1 MSPFLENR
9 TVPVAASMSTAPS
22 EAISGFCTEAA
33 AVWSKVP
40 AAWPADG
47 FCDGLPDKEGLS
59 DGEGVPDVEGL
70 PEVDGLP
77 DGDGL
82 PEVDGLPD
90 EDGLP
95 DGDGLP
101 DEDGPSDEMTAP
113 SLPDSE
119 PGPCDDTIPW
129 SEVWF
134 PDWKEDTWLSSKG
147 VMAAGLAEAAVL
159 INRVQ
164 LVHIHKNDFHFLSL
178 IISLPYS
185 RSF

>member
-9 TVPVAASMSTAPS
+9 TVPAAASISTAPS

-40 AAWPADG
+40 DAVPAVSPGDTAPPLFPPAAWPAVG
-47 FCDGLPDKEGLS
+47 FRDGLPDK
-59 DGEGVPDVEGL
+59 
-70 PEVDGLP
+70 DGLP

-82 PEVDGLPD
+82 PVG
-90 EDGLP
+90 DGLP

-101 DEDGPSDEMTAP
+101 AEDGPSDEMTPP

-119 PGPCDDTIPW
+119 PGPWDETAAW

-134 PDWKEDTWLSSKG
+134 PD
-147 VMAAGLAEAAVL
+147 
-159 INRVQ
+159 
-164 LVHIHKNDFHFLSL
+164 
-178 IISLPYS
+178 
-185 RSF
+185 

>member
-1 MSPFLENR
+1 
-9 TVPVAASMSTAPS
+9 MSTAPS

-40 AAWPADG
+40 AAWPAGG
-47 FCDGLPDKEGLS
+47 FCDGLPDREGLS
-59 DGEGVPDVEGL
+59 DGEGIPDEDGLPDEEGL
-70 PEVDGLP
+70 PEV
-77 DGDGL
+77 
-82 PEVDGLPD
+82 EGLPD

-95 DGDGLP
+95 DGEGLP

-119 PGPCDDTIPW
+119 PGPWDDTIPW
-129 SEVWF
+129 SEV
-134 PDWKEDTWLSSKG
+134 WKEDTWLSSKG

-164 LVHIHKNDFHFLSL
+164 LVHIHKNDFHLLSL

>member
-1 MSPFLENR
+1 
-9 TVPVAASMSTAPS
+9 MSTAPS

-47 FCDGLPDKEGLS
+47 FCDGLPNKEGLS

-119 PGPCDDTIPW
+119 PGPWDDTIPW

-147 VMAAGLAEAAVL
+147 VMAAGLAEAAIL

-164 LVHIHKNDFHFLSL
+164 LVHIHKNDFHLLSL

>member
-1 MSPFLENR
+1 MRTGFREEEGSLKWRSFLTR
-9 TVPVAASMSTAPS
+9 T
-22 EAISGFCTEAA
+22 
-33 AVWSKVP
+33 
-40 AAWPADG
+40 
-47 FCDGLPDKEGLS
+47 GLPDG
-59 DGEGVPDVEGL
+59 EGL
-70 PEVDGLP
+70 PEVEGLSLMRT
-77 DGDGL
+77 GFLTGKGFRMRMARQMK
-82 PEVDGLPD
+82 V
-90 EDGLP
+90 
-95 DGDGLP
+95 
-101 DEDGPSDEMTAP
+101 TAP

-119 PGPCDDTIPW
+119 PGPWDDTIPW

-164 LVHIHKNDFHFLSL
+164 LVHIHKNDFHLLSL

>member
-1 MSPFLENR
+1 
-9 TVPVAASMSTAPS
+9 MSTAPS

-70 PEVDGLP
+70 PEV
-77 DGDGL
+77 
-82 PEVDGLPD
+82 
-90 EDGLP
+90 DGLP

>member
-1 MSPFLENR
+1 M
-9 TVPVAASMSTAPS
+9 AASMSTAPS

-40 AAWPADG
+40 AAWLADG
-47 FCDGLPDKEGLS
+47 FCDGLPNKEGLS
-59 DGEGVPDVEGL
+59 DGEGVPDVE
-70 PEVDGLP
+70 
-77 DGDGL
+77 GL

-119 PGPCDDTIPW
+119 PGPWDDTIPW

-147 VMAAGLAEAAVL
+147 VMAAGLAEAAIL

>member
-1 MSPFLENR
+1 M
-9 TVPVAASMSTAPS
+9 
-22 EAISGFCTEAA
+22 
-33 AVWSKVP
+33 
-40 AAWPADG
+40 
-47 FCDGLPDKEGLS
+47 
-59 DGEGVPDVEGL
+59 EGL

-119 PGPCDDTIPW
+119 PGPWAVSYTHLVLLYSW
-129 SEVWF
+129 VSF
-134 PDWKEDTWLSSKG
+134 
-147 VMAAGLAEAAVL
+147 AA
-159 INRVQ
+159 
-164 LVHIHKNDFHFLSL
+164 
-178 IISLPYS
+178 
-185 RSF
+185 

>member
-1 MSPFLENR
+1 ME
-9 TVPVAASMSTAPS
+9 
-22 EAISGFCTEAA
+22 
-33 AVWSKVP
+33 
-40 AAWPADG
+40 
-47 FCDGLPDKEGLS
+47 
-59 DGEGVPDVEGL
+59 
-70 PEVDGLP
+70 
-77 DGDGL
+77 
-82 PEVDGLPD
+82 GLPD

-95 DGDGLP
+95 DGEGLPEVEGLPDEDGLPDGEGLP

-119 PGPCDDTIPW
+119 PGPWDDTIPW

-164 LVHIHKNDFHFLSL
+164 LVHIHKNDFHLLSL
-178 IISLPYS
+178 IISLVLFRMTCCMGEILYHTS
-185 RSF
+185 WLQKTSISDDKLTIYIFFL

>member
-1 MSPFLENR
+1 M
-9 TVPVAASMSTAPS
+9 
-22 EAISGFCTEAA
+22 
-33 AVWSKVP
+33 
-40 AAWPADG
+40 
-47 FCDGLPDKEGLS
+47 
-59 DGEGVPDVEGL
+59 EGL

-101 DEDGPSDEMTAP
+101 DEDG
-113 SLPDSE
+113 
-119 PGPCDDTIPW
+119 W

>member
-1 MSPFLENR
+1 M
-9 TVPVAASMSTAPS
+9 AASMSTAPS

-40 AAWPADG
+40 AAWPAGG
-47 FCDGLPDKEGLS
+47 FCDGLPAREGLS
-59 DGEGVPDVEGL
+59 DGEGS
-70 PEVDGLP
+70 
-77 DGDGL
+77 
-82 PEVDGLPD
+82 PD

-95 DGDGLP
+95 DVEGLP

-119 PGPCDDTIPW
+119 PGPWDDTIPW

-164 LVHIHKNDFHFLSL
+164 LVHIHKNDFHLLSL

>member
-1 MSPFLENR
+1 M
-9 TVPVAASMSTAPS
+9 AASMSTAPS

-40 AAWPADG
+40 AAWLADG
-47 FCDGLPDKEGLS
+47 FCDGLPNKEGLS

-119 PGPCDDTIPW
+119 PGPWDDTIPW

-134 PDWKEDTWLSSKG
+134 PDWKEDTWLSSKD

>member
-1 MSPFLENR
+1 M
-9 TVPVAASMSTAPS
+9 
-22 EAISGFCTEAA
+22 
-33 AVWSKVP
+33 
-40 AAWPADG
+40 
-47 FCDGLPDKEGLS
+47 
-59 DGEGVPDVEGL
+59 EGL

-82 PEVDGLPD
+82 PEV
-90 EDGLP
+90 DGLP

-119 PGPCDDTIPW
+119 PGPWDDTIPW

-147 VMAAGLAEAAVL
+147 VMAAGLAEAAIL